1 MLPDSKELPTSTRSS
16 WIRVFVEPLKKEKQ
30 MITNKTVSAS
40 FSDKLDWNQI
50 NWQKCNKITKRL
62 QARIVQAIK
71 EKRWNKV
78 KALQYLLTRSVSAK
92 SLAVKRVTTNR
103 GNCTAGVD
111 GQLWKTSTSK
121 SNAISNLR
129 QKGYKPLP
137 LKRIYIPKSDGGKRP
152 LSIPTM
158 KDRAM
163 QALYL
168 MGISPVAEATGDIH
182 SYGFRVKR
190 STADAMSQIF
200 KTLAGRNRAE
210 WILEVDIRKCFD
222 EIDHEWLLNST
233 PMEKKILHKWLKAG
247 YIEKQAF
254 CSTKWGTP
262 QGGIISPTLANM
274 ALDGLED
281 LLKDHFGS
289 KGSQKRKKSGV
300 HLIRYA
306 DDFIV
311 TGKNK
316 EILELQVTPLLKKFL
331 SKRGLV
337 MSKKKTSI
345 THVREGFD
353 FLSQNVRKY
362 GTSIIIKPSRDSIKR
377 LLNRVRDLVKKNR
390 AQTQEYLICILNPLI
405 RGWGYYHKRVC
416 ARKTFEKVDHEIFQA
431 LWHWSKRR
439 HPNKG
444 LRWIK
449 KKYFKTQGNN
459 NWCFMSRS
467 KSKNNNT
474 VELKELFKTTSIPIR
489 RHRKIRANANPFD
502 KEWYEYF
509 VERSLKHGI
518 Y

>member
-1 MLPDSKELPTSTRSS
+1 
-16 WIRVFVEPLKKEKQ
+16 LKKEKQ
-30 MITNKTVSAS
+30 MITCKTVSAS
-40 FSDKLDWNQI
+40 FSNKLYWSQI
-50 NWQKCNKITKRL
+50 NWQKCNKITRRI
-62 QARIVQAIK
+62 QARIVQATK
-71 EKRWNKV
+71 DKRWNKV
-78 KALQYLLTRSVSAK
+78 KALQHLLTRSISAK
-92 SLAVKRVTTNR
+92 ALAVKRVTTNR
-103 GNCTAGVD
+103 GKCTAGID
-111 GQLWKTSTSK
+111 GQLWQTSTSK

-168 MGISPVAEATGDIH
+168 MGLSPVAETIGDIH

-190 STADAMSQIF
+190 SAADAMSQIF
-200 KTLAGRNRAE
+200 KTLAGKNRAE

-222 EIDHEWLLNST
+222 EIDHEWLLNSI
-233 PMEKKILHKWLKAG
+233 PMEKKILQKWLKAG
-247 YIEKQAF
+247 YIEKQVF

-274 ALDGLED
+274 TLDGLED
-281 LLKDHFGS
+281 LLKDRFGS
-289 KGSQKRKKSGV
+289 KDSSKRKKSGV

-306 DDFIV
+306 DDFII
-311 TGKNK
+311 TGKTK
-316 EILELQVTPLLKKFL
+316 EILELEIIPLLEKFL
-331 SKRGLV
+331 SVRGLV

-353 FLSQNVRKY
+353 FLSQNVRRY
-362 GTSIIIKPSRDSIKR
+362 GKSLIIKPSRNSIKR
-377 LLNRVRDLVKKNR
+377 LLHRVRDLVKKNR
-390 AQTQEYLICILNPLI
+390 AQTQGVMIDILNPLV
-405 RGWGYYHKRVC
+405 RGWGNYHKKVC
-416 ARKTFEKVDHEIFQA
+416 ARKTFEKVDHEIFQS
-431 LWHWSKRR
+431 LWRWSRRR

-459 NWCFMSRS
+459 NWCFSSRS
-467 KSKNNNT
+467 KSEKNTT

-509 VERSLKHGI
+509 AERSLKYSI